1 MVGLRF
7 LKKSSELIKNFLS
20 KKNNLVWMSH
30 QDAVNKLPKG
40 FKAIASTKDSKLT
53 IIENKDRKIYGVQ
66 FHPEVTHTENGMQI
80 FKNFLFNIC
89 KVKKKWKIYSEKNR
103 LIKEIKDRVKNDKV
117 ICALSGGVD
126 SSVVA
131 LLINK
136 AIKKI
141 LFV

>member
-1 MVGLRF
+1 
-7 LKKSSELIKNFLS
+7 
-20 KKNNLVWMSH
+20 MSH

-89 KVKKKWKIYSEKNR
+89 KVKKKMENLFR
-103 LIKEIKDRVKNDKV
+103 
-117 ICALSGGVD
+117 
-126 SSVVA
+126 
-131 LLINK
+131 
-136 AIKKI
+136 KK
-141 LFV
+141 